1 MIEPDIYRP
10 TATIEAEI
18 SGVRTARS
26 VDFTKVYLDAPRGYE
41 NPVDYVGQISSDG
54 LEVTGV
60 WSLLDMNGTFEMQR
74 EQGISETEEAETAE
88 TVSAPAEFD

>member
-1 MIEPDIYRP
+1 MIEPDIFRP

-18 SGVRTARS
+18 SGHRTARS
-26 VDFTKVYLDAPRGYE
+26 VDFTKVYFDAPRGYE

-74 EQGISETEEAETAE
+74 EQGMAETEEAETAE
-88 TVSAPAEFD
+88 TVPAPAELD